1 MNNKKMLKKELLYSL
16 SFINALIM
24 VFYTMIHG
32 NGGVGV
38 LAAIMVGFFFLIPQ
52 LLLYFFKEKKINS
65 LFSFIFR
72 IVLVVLGFTITF
84 AMFSFTSDPINV
96 FIIFNF
102 GLLLIIL
109 VSIIKEYKEKKRN

>member
-1 MNNKKMLKKELLYSL
+1 MNNKRMSKKELLYSL

-24 VFYTMIHG
+24 VFYTMIHD

-38 LAAIMVGFFFLIPQ
+38 LAAIMVGVFFLIPQ
-52 LLLYFFKEKKINS
+52 LLLYFLKEKKINS

-72 IVLVVLGFTITF
+72 IFLVVLGFTITF
-84 AMFSFTSDPINV
+84 AMFSFTSNPINV
-96 FIIFNF
+96 FITFNF

-109 VSIIKEYKEKKRN
+109 VSIIKEYKK